1 MKFPVT
7 PAAIASALLFL
18 MAPALAQTPAP
29 ATPAAAPAAPV
40 PPKVWRDARY
50 CELLPISVTLS
61 GLKAQVFNTIGYGDC
76 PEAQWKGIEEM
87 SLRKQFGALTVILNG
102 PRHFIMDRIIPKGA
116 TARGEV
122 ITLNGI
128 TFESRAEVS
137 LSLFELLDKP
147 FGEHTIER
155 ETTYVFEAGKPTFRL
170 TTPAGAVYVMQS
182 YAQIVDASL
191 SYDQLATLGPKLKLP
206 EGWTYSVV
214 TPSEDLQLKV
224 EGKAIVVQDNLKN
237 TYQKLVP

>member
-1 MKFPVT
+1 MKFP
-7 PAAIASALLFL
+7 ALRASLAGALLL
-18 MAPALAQTPAP
+18 LAGPAMAQSP
-29 ATPAAAPAAPV
+29 APAAPV
-40 PPKVWRDARY
+40 RTPPQVWRDARY
-50 CELLPISVTLS
+50 CELLPLSVSLS

-76 PEAQWKGIEEM
+76 PAAQWKGIEEM

-102 PRHFIMDRIIPKGA
+102 PRHFLMDRIIPKGA
-116 TARGEV
+116 TAQGEV

-137 LSLFELLDKP
+137 LSLFELLDRP
-147 FGEHTIER
+147 FSEHTIDR
-155 ETTYVFEAGKPTFRL
+155 ETVYVFDAGKPTFRL

-182 YAQIVDASL
+182 YAQFVDPSLTYETLPALAS
-191 SYDQLATLGPKLKLP
+191 KLKLP

-214 TPSEDLQLKV
+214 TPTEELLLKA

-237 TYQKLVP
+237 TYQKMVP